1 MEEPLLVIAEDWQK
15 DQGEISLSSSSS
27 SLSLLRWEV
36 VVGEMKKVVYIAMPM
51 MVSRAAIAPSLTNV
65 TRFSLLVGTINIIS
79 LESVSNELD
88 AGHAEAARLAAWVAT
103 FLAVIETVIAST
115 TLFSCRSILGYA
127 FGDEKELVDYV
138 KEMTP
143 FLWVARG
150 VGRQRLAAYVN
161 LGAFYLCGIPMACV
175 LAFVFQW
182 RGKGLWIG
190 LATASL
196 LQSSMLIMITFF
208 TDWEKQARNTRKR
221 IFEGRSQLSTI
232 E

>member
-1 MEEPLLVIAEDWQK
+1 MAMNSLQWWSYELVVLLSGILPNPQLETSVMTICFIVA
-15 DQGEISLSSSSS
+15 SLHYNIPYS
-27 SLSLLRWEV
+27 
-36 VVGEMKKVVYIAMPM
+36 
-51 MVSRAAIAPSLTNV
+51 
-65 TRFSLLVGTINIIS
+65 FSTA

-143 FLWVARG
+143 FLCFTIMADSLANMFSRVARG